1 MNADAGTRIVSVE
14 EELALQA
21 KAAAMLERP
30 VGGAISLRG
39 GIISWQGIPAKDNTL
54 PCIVLDSV
62 FENRWYNVPFSAENP
77 ANPVCFAL
85 AREEENLR
93 FHEDSEIPQGSP
105 APVKDADPAEGSC
118 LGCPKNAWASDPRG
132 GRGKACSQIR
142 RLVLAPAGAA
152 ESPQAMQEAELAI
165 LKLPVTSTRY
175 WSAYVNQLATSAKRP
190 VYSVVTEITTEPHP
204 KHQFHVYFNMVRV
217 LPTEMIEAL
226 RAKILV
232 AEKLLMAP
240 YAIQQNAAQ
249 PATPASK
256 KY

>member
-1 MNADAGTRIVSVE
+1 MEEAGTRIVSVE

-39 GIISWQGIPAKDNTL
+39 GIISWQGSPAKDNIL

-62 FENRWYNVPFSAENP
+62 FENRYYTKPFNAENP

-85 AREEENLR
+85 SREEKDL
-93 FHEDSEIPQGSP
+93 FMHEDSEEPQG
-105 APVKDADPAEGSC
+105 APESTKPGDPEKGSC
-118 LGCPKNAWASDPRG
+118 AGCPKGAWGSDPRG

-142 RLVLAPAGAA
+142 RLVLAPASAA

-175 WSAYVNQLATSAKRP
+175 WAAYVNQLATGVKRP

-204 KHQFHVYFNMVRV
+204 KHQFHVYFNMAHV
-217 LPTEMIEAL
+217 LPLEMIDAL
-226 RAKILV
+226 RAKVLV
-232 AEKLLMAP
+232 AEKLLFTP
-240 YAIQQNAAQ
+240 YAVQQNAEPQA
-249 PATPASK
+249 PSK